1 MVDVTRRPA
10 GSVWWDGRSSPNLN
24 DLKPTHML
32 TLKLG
37 VRGWLLRTRR
47 CTAALHTHHSHFSQ
61 HSRATTVL
69 PGPSTSRSMST
80 ISEAVS
86 KLDKMVVSAAA
97 ANSGGA
103 AAPSA
108 AQQTVREEL
117 QALFRSAISAAF
129 PSLGTDFDVLVAPCN
144 NPTNGDY
151 QCNNAMPLFGRLK
164 GVEGAPKNPRAVA
177 EAIVANLPENAVI
190 DEISLAGP
198 GFINIKLDTKY
209 LSDRMTGMLVS
220 PGGLGAWAPSQFRGK
235 KVVVDFSSPN
245 VAKEMHVGHLRSTII
260 GDTISKTLEFC
271 GADVLRLNHIGDW
284 GTQFGMLIQFIS
296 EKRPEGLN
304 AASDEDVSDLQVLY
318 RAAKQRFDEDE
329 EFKTRSREAVKEL
342 QSGKEEY
349 VQAWKRICDASRREF
364 EKIYTR
370 LGVDIQERG
379 ESFYNP
385 FLGEVVD
392 DLLDRNIAEISEG
405 AVCVFVECQKIPL
418 IVRKSDGGYGYASTD
433 MAALRHRINE
443 EQADWIIYVT
453 DSGQSVHFQM
463 VFEAAQKAGYLPE
476 DRKVRIDHVPFG
488 LVLGED
494 GKKFRSRSG
503 DVVRLVELLDEAKER
518 CTTTIKERRPD
529 ISDEELDNSSSVMGY
544 GAVKY
549 ADLKGHRTTNY
560 RFSFDDMLSLQGN
573 TAVYLLYAHAR
584 INSIFTKSGKDPQDL
599 LAQGKQVSIEHKAEA
614 ALARHIARFPEAVE
628 ACLHELAPNRIT
640 DYLYDLSGFF
650 NQFYTECKVVGSAE
664 EDSRLLLAFAAALVM
679 RQCFSLLGI
688 TPLFRI

>member
-1 MVDVTRRPA
+1 
-10 GSVWWDGRSSPNLN
+10 
-24 DLKPTHML
+24 ML

-47 CTAALHTHHSHFSQ
+47 CTAALHTHNSRIPQ
-61 HSRATTVL
+61 HSRSTSVL
-69 PGPSTSRSMST
+69 PGPSTSTSMST
-80 ISEAVS
+80 ISEAIS
-86 KLDKMVVSAAA
+86 KLDNMVVSAVAA
-97 ANSGGA
+97 SSGGA
-103 AAPSA
+103 GGAGAPSA
-108 AQQTVREEL
+108 AHQTMRDEL
-117 QALFRSAISAAF
+117 RALFHSAISAAF
-129 PSLGTDFDVLVAPCN
+129 PSLGTDFDVLVAACN
-144 NPTNGDY
+144 NPANGDY

-177 EAIVANLPENAVI
+177 ETIVANLPQNTVI
-190 DEISLAGP
+190 DEVSLAGP
-198 GFINIKLDTKY
+198 GFINIKLDKKF
-209 LSDRMTGMLVS
+209 LSDRTTELLLS
-220 PGGLGAWAPSQFRGK
+220 PEGLKTWAPSKFQGM

-284 GTQFGMLIQFIS
+284 GTQFGMLIQYIS

-304 AASDEDVSDLQVLY
+304 AASDEDVADLQVLY
-318 RAAKQRFDEDE
+318 RAAKQRFDEEE

-342 QSGKEEY
+342 QDGKEEY
-349 VQAWKRICDASRREF
+349 VQAWTRICDASRREF
-364 EKIYTR
+364 EKIYNR
-370 LGVDIQERG
+370 LGVTIEERG

-385 FLGEVVD
+385 FLGEVVG
-392 DLLDRNIAEISEG
+392 DLLDRDIAVISDG
-405 AVCVFVECQKIPL
+405 AACVFVDCQKIPL

-443 EQADWIIYVT
+443 EHADWIIYVT

-463 VFEAAQKAGYLPE
+463 VFEAAQKAGYIPK
-476 DRKVRIDHVPFG
+476 DREVRIDHVPFG

-518 CTTTIKERRPD
+518 CKSTIKERRPD
-529 ISDEELDNSSSVMGY
+529 ISDEELDNSSSAMGY

-549 ADLKGHRTTNY
+549 ADLKSHRTTNY
-560 RFSFDDMLSLQGN
+560 RFSFDEMLSLQGN

-584 INSIFTKSGKDPQDL
+584 INSIFTKSGRDPQEL
-599 LAQGKQVSIEHKAEA
+599 LAQGKQVSIEHDAEA
-614 ALARHIARFPEAVE
+614 ALAKHIGRFPEAVE
-628 ACLHELAPNRIT
+628 AALHELAPNRIT
-640 DYLYDLSGFF
+640 DYLYDLSGVF
-650 NQFYTECKVVGSAE
+650 NQFYTECKVVGSPE
-664 EDSRLLLAFAAALVM
+664 EDSRLLLAYAAALVM